1 MKRRVLWMFFVTLL
15 LLSVAPA
22 LVAQNPNYNN
32 GPVWRVVY
40 VDVKTGMG
48 DAFWSDI
55 KQNFK
60 PIYEEYKKQGWVVD
74 YKFYTNP
81 VVEHPND
88 WSVAI
93 AIEYKSWATLDEMAE
108 KAAAITVKHY
118 GSREAMMDAAKK
130 RNDFAPTLSSKLARE
145 VTLK

>member
-1 MKRRVLWMFFVTLL
+1 MKRRVLWMFLVTLL
-15 LLSVAPA
+15 LLSMAPA
-22 LVAQNPNYNN
+22 VVAQNPNYNN
-32 GPVWRVVY
+32 GPVWRVIY

-81 VVEHPND
+81 VVDHPND
-88 WSVAI
+88 WSAAI

-130 RNDFAPTLSSKLARE
+130 RNEFAPTVSSKLARE

>member
-1 MKRRVLWMFFVTLL
+1 MKRCALWLCFVMFLL
-15 LLSVAPA
+15 LLIVPA
-22 LVAQNPNYNN
+22 VVAQNPNYNN
-32 GPVWRVVY
+32 GPVWRVIY
-40 VDVKTGMG
+40 VDVKPGMG

-55 KQNFK
+55 KQNFR
-60 PIYEEYKKQGWVVD
+60 PLYDEFKKQGWVVD

-81 VVEHPND
+81 VMEHPND

-93 AIEYKSWATLDEMAE
+93 AIEYKSWATLDEMGE
-108 KAAAITVKHY
+108 KAAGITVKHY

-145 VTLK
+145 VILK

>member
-1 MKRRVLWMFFVTLL
+1 MKRCALWLFFAMLL
-15 LLSVAPA
+15 PLLVVPA

-32 GPVWRVVY
+32 GPVWRVIY

-48 DAFWSDI
+48 DAFWTDI
-55 KQNFK
+55 RQNFK
-60 PIYEEYKKQGWVVD
+60 PIYDEYKKQGWVVD

-81 VVEHPND
+81 VTQHPDD

-93 AIEYKSWATLDEMAE
+93 AIEYKNWGTLDEMAG
-108 KAAAITVKHY
+108 KAGAITEKHY
-118 GSREAMMDAAKK
+118 GSRQAMMDAAKK
-130 RNDFAPTLSSKLARE
+130 RNEMAPTLSSSLARE

>member
-1 MKRRVLWMFFVTLL
+1 MKRRALSLFSVMVMLL
-15 LLSVAPA
+15 MVAPT

-32 GPVWRVVY
+32 GPVWRVIY
-40 VDVKTGMG
+40 VDVKPGMG
-48 DAFWSDI
+48 DGFWTDI
-55 KQNFK
+55 RQNFK
-60 PIYEEYKKQGWVVD
+60 PIYDEFKKQGWVVD

-81 VVEHPND
+81 VAQHPGD

-108 KAAAITVKHY
+108 KAGVISEKHY
-118 GSREAMMDAAKK
+118 GSRQAMMDAAKK
-130 RNDFAPTLSSKLARE
+130 RNEIAPTLSTSLARE